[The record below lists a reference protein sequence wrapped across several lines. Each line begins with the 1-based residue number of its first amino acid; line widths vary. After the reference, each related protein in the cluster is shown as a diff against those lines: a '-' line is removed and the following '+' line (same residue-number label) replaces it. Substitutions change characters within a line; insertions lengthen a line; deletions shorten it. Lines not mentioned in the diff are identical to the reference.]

1 MSSLGFVMNLVE
13 IVFLSSDDSID
24 CPGLVIIPYYLI
36 LYNSK
41 KESMVWL
48 FFLTSQPRLFSLQ
61 YCSKSAVVHPSG

>member
-13 IVFLSSDDSID
+13 IVFLSSDDSDD
-24 CPGLVIIPYYLI
+24 CLGLVIIPYYLI
-36 LYNSK
+36 LNNSK

-61 YCSKSAVVHPSG
+61 YCSRSAVSHPSG